1 MQRSSCLG
9 NSAFFNFIIMKKTAF
24 FFLLISAFTWAQTSR
39 LEQKINS
46 ILKNKKATVAVSVL
60 GFENGFTYDKNAD
73 KKLPMQ
79 SVFKFHI
86 AAVVLDAADKGK
98 LSLDQ
103 KIKLDHSNLLE
114 NTWSPLRDQ
123 YAGKEVEIP
132 LSEVIEY
139 TVAKSDNN
147 GCDIL
152 LRLLGGTQ
160 TVQKFM
166 DSKGV
171 KGFQIKYNEEAMHK
185 DWNVQYENYSTTRSA
200 ADVLKKFYDGKLL
213 SKKST
218 DYLMKVMQS
227 TSTGLNKMVE
237 QLPENTPVA
246 RKTGASGKNNAGLT
260 GAENEIG
267 IVTLPN
273 GRHYALAVFV
283 SNSTETDTVNCRMIS
298 DISKEVW
305 EYFNK

>member
-1 MQRSSCLG
+1 
-9 NSAFFNFIIMKKTAF
+9 MKKTALL
-24 FFLLISAFTWAQTSR
+24 FLLISAFSLAQTSL

-46 ILKNKKATVAVSVL
+46 ILKNKKATVGVSVL
-60 GFENGFTYDKNAD
+60 GFENGFKYDKNGD

-86 AAVVLDAADKGK
+86 AAAVLNAVDHGK

-103 KIKLDHSNLLE
+103 KIMLNQSNLLE
-114 NTWSPLRDQ
+114 NTWSPLRDK
-123 YAGKEVEIP
+123 YPAGNVEIP

-152 LRLLGGTQ
+152 LKLLGGTQ
-160 TVQKFM
+160 VVQKFM

-171 KGFQIKYNEEAMHK
+171 KGFQIKYNEEDMHK
-185 DWNVQYENYSTTRSA
+185 DWNVQYENYSTSKSA
-200 ADVLKKFYDGKLL
+200 SDVLKKFYDGKLL

-218 DYLMKVMQS
+218 DYLMKVMLS

-237 QLPENTPVA
+237 QLPKNTPVA
-246 RKTGASGKNNAGLT
+246 RKTGASGKNEAGLT

-267 IVTLPN
+267 IITLPN
-273 GRHYALAVFV
+273 GKHYALAVFI
-283 SNSTETDTVNCRMIS
+283 SNSMETDVVNCRMIS
-298 DISKEVW
+298 DISREVW

>member
-1 MQRSSCLG
+1 
-9 NSAFFNFIIMKKTAF
+9 MKKTAF
-24 FFLLISAFTWAQTSR
+24 FFLLISAFTFAQTSL

-46 ILKNKKATVAVSVL
+46 ILKNKKATVGVSVL
-60 GFENGFTYDKNAD
+60 GFENGFTYNKNAD

-86 AAVVLDAADKGK
+86 AAGVLNAVDKGK

-103 KIKLDHSNLLE
+103 KIKLDQSNLLE

-123 YAGKEVEIP
+123 YPGGNVEIP

-152 LRLLGGTQ
+152 LKLLGGTQ
-160 TVQKFM
+160 AVQKFM

-185 DWNVQYENYSTTRSA
+185 DWNVQYENYSTTKSA
-200 ADVLKKFYDGKLL
+200 VDVLKKFYDGKLL

-218 DYLMKVMQS
+218 DYLMKVMWS

-237 QLPENTPVA
+237 QLPKNTPVA
-246 RKTGASGKNNAGLT
+246 RKTGSSGKNNAGLT

-267 IVTLPN
+267 IITLPN
-273 GRHYALAVFV
+273 GKHYALAVFV
-283 SNSTETDTVNCRMIS
+283 SNSMETDAVNCRMIS
-298 DISKEVW
+298 DISREVW

>member
-1 MQRSSCLG
+1 
-9 NSAFFNFIIMKKTAF
+9 MKKTAF
-24 FFLLISAFTWAQTSR
+24 LFLLISAFSFAQTSI
-39 LEQKINS
+39 LEQKIDS
-46 ILKNKKATVAVSVL
+46 ILKNKKATVGVSVL
-60 GFENGFTYDKNAD
+60 GFENGFKYDKNAD

-86 AAVVLDAADKGK
+86 AAAVLNAVDQGK

-103 KIKLDHSNLLE
+103 KIVLNKSNLLE
-114 NTWSPLRDQ
+114 NTWSPLRDK
-123 YAGKEVEIP
+123 YPEGSAGIP

-152 LRLLGGTQ
+152 LKLLGGTQ

-185 DWNVQYENYSTTRSA
+185 DWNVQYENYSTTKSA
-200 ADVLKKFYDGKLL
+200 VEVLKKLYDRKLL

-218 DYLMKVMQS
+218 EYLMKVMLS

-237 QLPENTPVA
+237 QLPKNTPVA
-246 RKTGASGKNNAGLT
+246 RKTGASGKNKAGLT

-273 GRHYALAVFV
+273 GKHYALTVFV
-283 SNSTETDTVNCRMIS
+283 SNSMETDAANCRMIS

>member
-1 MQRSSCLG
+1 
-9 NSAFFNFIIMKKTAF
+9 MKKTAF
-24 FFLLISAFTWAQTSR
+24 FFLLISAFTFAQTSL

-46 ILKNKKATVAVSVL
+46 ILKNKKATVGVSVL
-60 GFENGFTYDKNAD
+60 GFENGFTYNKNAD

-86 AAVVLDAADKGK
+86 AAAVLNDIDQGK

-103 KIKLDHSNLLE
+103 KIKLDPSNLLE

-123 YAGKEVEIP
+123 YAGKSVEIP
-132 LSEVIEY
+132 LSKVIEY

-171 KGFQIKYNEEAMHK
+171 KGFQIKYNEEDMHK
-185 DWNVQYENYSTTRSA
+185 DWNVQYENYSTTKSA
-200 ADVLKKFYDGKLL
+200 VDVLKKFYDGKLL

-218 DYLMKVMQS
+218 DYLMKVLWS
-227 TSTGLNKMVE
+227 TSTGLNKIVE
-237 QLPENTPVA
+237 QLPKNTPVA
-246 RKTGASGKNNAGLT
+246 RKTGSSGKNNAGLT

-267 IVTLPN
+267 IITLPN
-273 GRHYALAVFV
+273 GKHYALAVFV
-283 SNSTETDTVNCRMIS
+283 SNSTETDAVNCRMIS
-298 DISKEVW
+298 DISREVW

>member
-1 MQRSSCLG
+1 
-9 NSAFFNFIIMKKTAF
+9 MKKTALL
-24 FFLLISAFTWAQTSR
+24 FLLISAFTFAQTSL

-46 ILKNKKATVAVSVL
+46 VLKNKKATVGISVL
-60 GFENGFTYDKNAD
+60 GFENGFTYNKKAD

-79 SVFKFHI
+79 SIFKFHI
-86 AAVVLDAADKGK
+86 AAAVLNAVDKGK

-103 KIKLDHSNLLE
+103 KIKLDQSNLLE

-123 YAGKEVEIP
+123 YPGGNVEIP

-152 LRLLGGTQ
+152 LKLLGGTQ
-160 TVQKFM
+160 AVQKFM

-185 DWNVQYENYSTTRSA
+185 DWNVQYENYSTTKSA
-200 ADVLKKFYDGKLL
+200 VDVLKKFYDGKLL

-218 DYLMKVMQS
+218 DYLMKVMWS

-237 QLPENTPVA
+237 QLPKNTPVA
-246 RKTGASGKNNAGLT
+246 RKTGSSGKNNAGLT

-267 IVTLPN
+267 IITLPN
-273 GRHYALAVFV
+273 GKHYALAVFV
-283 SNSTETDTVNCRMIS
+283 SNSTETDAVNCRMIS
-298 DISKEVW
+298 DISREVW

>member
-1 MQRSSCLG
+1 
-9 NSAFFNFIIMKKTAF
+9 MKKTAF
-24 FFLLISAFTWAQTSR
+24 LFLLISAFSFAQTSI
-39 LEQKINS
+39 LEQKIDS
-46 ILKNKKATVAVSVL
+46 ILKNKKATVGVSVL
-60 GFENGFTYDKNAD
+60 GFENGFKYDKNAD

-86 AAVVLDAADKGK
+86 AAAVLNFVDQGK

-103 KIKLDHSNLLE
+103 KIVLNKSNLLE
-114 NTWSPLRDQ
+114 NTWSPLRDK
-123 YAGKEVEIP
+123 YPEGSAGIP

-152 LRLLGGTQ
+152 LKLLGGTQ

-185 DWNVQYENYSTTRSA
+185 DWNVQYENYSTTKSA
-200 ADVLKKFYDGKLL
+200 VDVLKKFYDGKLL

-218 DYLMKVMQS
+218 EYLMKVMLS

-237 QLPENTPVA
+237 QLPKNTPVA
-246 RKTGASGKNNAGLT
+246 RKTGASGKNKTGLT

-273 GRHYALAVFV
+273 GKHYALTVFV
-283 SNSTETDTVNCRMIS
+283 SKSMETDAANCRMIS

>member
-1 MQRSSCLG
+1 
-9 NSAFFNFIIMKKTAF
+9 MKKTALL
-24 FFLLISAFTWAQTSR
+24 FLLISAFSFAQTSL

-46 ILKNKKATVAVSVL
+46 ILKNKKATVGVSVL
-60 GFENGFTYDKNAD
+60 GFENGFKYDQNAD

-86 AAVVLDAADKGK
+86 AVAVLNAVDQGK

-103 KIKLDHSNLLE
+103 KIKLDESNLLE
-114 NTWSPLRDQ
+114 NTWSPLHDQ
-123 YAGKEVEIP
+123 YAGKNVEIP

-139 TVAKSDNN
+139 TVALSDNN

-152 LRLLGGTQ
+152 LKLLGGTQ

-166 DSKGV
+166 DSKGI
-171 KGFQIKYNEEAMHK
+171 KGFKIKYNEEAMHK
-185 DWNVQYENYSTTRSA
+185 AWNAQYENYSTTKSA
-200 ADVLKKFYDGKLL
+200 VDVLKKFYDGKLL
-213 SKKST
+213 SRKST
-218 DYLMKVMQS
+218 DYLMKVMWS

-237 QLPENTPVA
+237 QLPKNTPVA
-246 RKTGASGKNNAGLT
+246 RKTGSSGKNKEGIT
-260 GAENEIG
+260 GAENEIA

-273 GRHYALAVFV
+273 GKHYAIAVFV
-283 SNSTETDTVNCRMIS
+283 SNSSESETVNCKIIS
-298 DISKEVW
+298 DISRTVW

>member
-1 MQRSSCLG
+1 
-9 NSAFFNFIIMKKTAF
+9 MKKISLIL
-24 FFLLISAFTWAQTSR
+24 LLISVFTFAQESA
-39 LEQKINS
+39 LGQKINA
-46 ILKNKKATVAVSVL
+46 IIKDKNATVGISVL
-60 GFENGFTYDKNAD
+60 GFENGFKYNKNAD

-86 AAVVLDAADKGK
+86 AATVLDYVDKGK

-103 KIKLDHSNLLE
+103 KVLLDKTNLLE
-114 NTWSPLRDQ
+114 NTWSPLRDK
-123 YAGKEVEIP
+123 YPNGGVEIP
-132 LSEVIEY
+132 LSEVLEY

-152 LRLLGGTQ
+152 LKLLGGTQ
-160 TVQKFM
+160 TVQRFM

-171 KGFQIKYNEEAMHK
+171 KGFQIKYNEAEMHK
-185 DWNVQYENYSTTRSA
+185 DWNNQYKNYSTSFSA
-200 ADVLKKFYDGKLL
+200 TDVLKKFYDGKLL

-218 DYLMKVMQS
+218 DYLMKVMFS
-227 TSTGLNKMVE
+227 TSTGKNKLIA

-273 GRHYALAVFV
+273 GKHYAIAVFI
-283 SNSTETDTVNCRMIS
+283 SNSTETDVVNCKMIS
-298 DISKEVW
+298 DISKSVW
-305 EYFNK
+305 DYFNK

>member
-1 MQRSSCLG
+1 
-9 NSAFFNFIIMKKTAF
+9 MKKTGLI
-24 FFLLISAFTWAQTSR
+24 FLLISAFSFAQ
-39 LEQKINS
+39 Q
-46 ILKNKKATVAVSVL
+46 SVL
-60 GFENGFTYDKNAD
+60 AEKVNVIIKGKNATAGISVLNFENGFSYHQNAD

-86 AAVVLDAADKGK
+86 AAAVLDFVDKGK

-103 KIKLDHSNLLE
+103 KVTLDASNLME
-114 NTWSPLRDQ
+114 NTWSPLRDK
-123 YAGKEVEIP
+123 YSGKNAEAA
-132 LSEVIEY
+132 LSEILEY

-152 LRLLGGTQ
+152 LKLLGGTE

-171 KGFQIKYNEEAMHK
+171 KGFRIKYNEAEMHK
-185 DWNVQYENYSTTRSA
+185 DWNAQYENYTTAKSA
-200 ADVLKKFYDGKLL
+200 VDVLKKFYDGKLL

-218 DYLMKVMQS
+218 DYLMKVMFS
-227 TSTGLNKMVE
+227 TSTGKNKLIE

-260 GAENEIG
+260 GAENEIA
-267 IVTLPN
+267 IITLPD
-273 GRHYALAVFV
+273 GRHYAIAVLV
-283 SNSTETDTVNCRMIS
+283 SNSTETDAVNCKMVS
-298 DISKEVW
+298 DISKTVW
-305 EYFNK
+305 DYFNN